1 MSLITNENRKWWLL
15 GAVSCILGLVLLD
28 ETVVGVALPTI
39 EAELALSS
47 HQAHWVVN
55 AYLLVFACFVA
66 VGGKLGDQVGM
77 LPVFLTGLAIF
88 GLCSLIGGFAP
99 SGSVLIVA
107 RAAQGIGAALIFP
120 LFVAMTALTFPPEE
134 RGYALGIGG
143 AIGTVFL
150 ATGPLVGGL
159 LTDVLSWRWIFWV
172 NPPIVVVIALIGF
185 LTWRDG
191 ERPAPPPIDWTG
203 LTLIA
208 SGMFCT
214 IFALMQSAV
223 WGWGSPA
230 VIGLFIAGLAL
241 LIAFALFE
249 LRTGAP
255 LIEVDLFSL
264 PTFTASNL
272 ATFGVQYSKMP
283 IFIFA
288 ALYAQKVLGLS
299 ALGAGL
305 LVILAALPQPFIAP
319 YCGKLIS
326 RHPPGLL
333 ATGGVF
339 CLALSMTLLAL
350 AAPVRDIWLFAP
362 GLLLFGLSASFVF
375 VPTRTAIMAA
385 LPEDKKG
392 QGGGIV
398 MTSQMIGGTVGLAV
412 CSTVFAF
419 HNNYVSVFASTAG
432 LLFVL
437 SGLCAV
443 LYRRGAGRIGTRP

>member
-1 MSLITNENRKWWLL
+1 MSLITSENRKWWLL

-39 EAELALSS
+39 EAELNLTT

-88 GLCSLIGGFAP
+88 GVCSLLGGFAP
-99 SGSVLIVA
+99 SGDVLILA
-107 RAAQGIGAALIFP
+107 RAVQGVGAALIFP
-120 LFVAMTALTFPPEE
+120 LSVTMTALTFPPEE

-143 AIGTVFL
+143 SIGTVFL
-150 ATGPLVGGL
+150 ATGPLLGGL
-159 LTDVLSWRWIFWV
+159 LTDYVSWRWIFWV
-172 NPPIVVVIALIGF
+172 NPPIVIAIVLIGF
-185 LTWRDG
+185 LSWRDVT
-191 ERPAPPPIDWTG
+191 RPAPPPIDWIG
-203 LTLIA
+203 LVLIA

-223 WGWGSPA
+223 WGWGSAA
-230 VIGLFIAGLAL
+230 VIGLFVAGLVL
-241 LIAFALFE
+241 LAAFTLFE
-249 LRTGAP
+249 LRTAAP

-264 PTFTASNL
+264 PAFTASNL
-272 ATFGVQYSKMP
+272 ATFGVQYAKMP
-283 IFIFA
+283 VFIFA

-299 ALGAGL
+299 ALGAGM

-319 YCGKLIS
+319 YCGKLTS
-326 RHPPGLL
+326 RYPPGLL

-339 CLALSMTLLAL
+339 SLAL
-350 AAPVRDIWLFAP
+350 AMTILSLAAPARDIWLFAP
-362 GLLLFGLSASFVF
+362 GLFVFGLSASFVF

-385 LPEDKKG
+385 LPESKKG

-398 MTSQMIGGTVGLAV
+398 MTSQMIGGTVGLAI
-412 CSTVFAF
+412 CSAVFAF
-419 HNNYVSVFASTAG
+419 HNSYVSVFASTAV

-437 SGLCAV
+437 TGLCAV
-443 LYRRGAGRIGTRP
+443 LYRRDPVRAV